1 MRLDVHP
8 TRMELLRLKK
18 RLVMARRGHR
28 LLRDKQDELMRQFM
42 DLIKDIREIRTAVE
56 KALEQAFRR
65 FLFVSS
71 SMSNAFLEE
80 AVGLPSKSIALKI
93 SRRSVMNI
101 MVPEMEFSAEGEIR
115 CYGFATTSPDLDTS
129 LHTLDGV
136 VREMTLLAQKEK
148 WMQLLADEIVRTRR
162 RVNALEYILIP
173 TIEETI
179 KYITMK
185 LSELERSNLSRL
197 MRVKEIVRAH

>member
-8 TRMELLRLKK
+8 TRMELLRLRR
-18 RLVMARRGHR
+18 RLAVARRGHK
-28 LLRDKQDELMRQFM
+28 LLKDKQDELMRQFM
-42 DLIKDIREIRTAVE
+42 DLIKDVREIRTAVE
-56 KALEQAFRR
+56 KALEQAFQQ

-71 SMSNAFLEE
+71 SMSRAYFEE
-80 AVGLPSKSIALKI
+80 AVGFPSKTIALKV
-93 SRRSVMNI
+93 SRRTVMNI
-101 MVPEMEFSAEGEIR
+101 ALPEIEPTVEGEIR
-115 CYGFATTSPDLDTS
+115 CYGFATTSPELDVS
-129 LHTLDGV
+129 LHALDRV
-136 VREMTLLAQKEK
+136 VEEMIVLAQKEK
-148 WMQLLADEIVRTRR
+148 WIQLLAEEIVRTRR

-173 TIEETI
+173 NLEETI

>member
-1 MRLDVHP
+1 
-8 TRMELLRLKK
+8 MELLRLKK
-18 RLVMARRGHR
+18 RLVMARRGHK
-28 LLRDKQDELMRQFM
+28 LLRDKQDELIKQFI

-80 AVGLPSKSIALKI
+80 AVAFPSKTITLNV
-93 SRRSVMNI
+93 SRRTVMNI
-101 MVPEMEFSAEGEIR
+101 TVPEMDFSAEGEIR
-115 CYGFATTSPDLDTS
+115 CYGFATTSPELDTS

-136 VREMTLLAQKEK
+136 IREMTLLAQKEK
-148 WMQLLADEIVRTRR
+148 WMQLLGEEIVRTRR

-173 TIEETI
+173 NIEETI

-185 LSELERSNLSRL
+185 LSELERSTLSRL

>member
-8 TRMELLRLKK
+8 TRMELLRLKR
-18 RLVMARRGHR
+18 RLVVARRGHK

-42 DLIKDIREIRTAVE
+42 DLIKDVREIRGAVE
-56 KALEQAFRR
+56 KALEQAFQR

-71 SMSNAFLEE
+71 TMARAYLEE
-80 AVGLPSKSIALKI
+80 AVGFPSKTIGLKI

-101 MVPEMEFSAEGEIR
+101 SVPEMEPTVQGQMR
-115 CYGFATTSPDLDTS
+115 CYGFATTSPELDVS
-129 LHTLDGV
+129 LHALDRV
-136 VREMTLLAQKEK
+136 VGEMIALAQKEK
-148 WMQLLADEIVRTRR
+148 WMQLLAEEIVRTRR

-173 TIEETI
+173 NLEETI

-185 LSELERSNLSRL
+185 LNELERSNLSRL

>member
-1 MRLDVHP
+1 MRLEVNP

-18 RLVMARRGHR
+18 RLVMARRGHK
-28 LLRDKQDELMRQFM
+28 LLKDKQDELMRQFM

-65 FLFVSS
+65 FLLVSS
-71 SMSNAFLEE
+71 AMSKAYLEE
-80 AVGLPSKSIALKI
+80 AVGFPSKTIALNV
-93 SRRSVMNI
+93 SRRTVMNI
-101 MVPEMEFSAEGEIR
+101 AVPEMQPTVEGEIG
-115 CYGFATTSPDLDTS
+115 CYGFATTSSELDSS
-129 LHTLDGV
+129 LHALDQV
-136 VREMTLLAQKEK
+136 VGEMIVLAQKEK
-148 WMQLLADEIVRTRR
+148 WMQLLGEEIVRTRR

-173 TIEETI
+173 NLEETI

>member
-8 TRMELLRLKK
+8 TRMELLRLKR
-18 RLVMARRGHR
+18 RLAVARRGHK
-28 LLRDKQDELMRQFM
+28 LLKDKQDELMRQFM
-42 DLIKDIREIRTAVE
+42 DLIKDVREIRTAVE
-56 KALEQAFRR
+56 KDLEEAFQQ

-71 SMSNAFLEE
+71 SMSKAYFEE
-80 AVGLPSKSIALKI
+80 AVGFPSKTIALKV
-93 SRRSVMNI
+93 SRRTVMNI
-101 MVPEMEFSAEGEIR
+101 ALPDIEAMVEGQIR
-115 CYGFATTSPDLDTS
+115 CYGFATTSPELDVS
-129 LHTLDGV
+129 LHALDRV
-136 VREMTLLAQKEK
+136 VEEMIVLAQKEK
-148 WMQLLADEIVRTRR
+148 WIQLLAEEIVRTRR

-173 TIEETI
+173 NLEETI